1 MYTCRNIYPWLL
13 VMKKSPNSDFSR
25 AILKTN
31 FVEMLLSKCTFLFEV
46 IQQNWN
52 SISYHY
58 LIRNKSIIIYIVT
71 PVCVSWLIIFHFT
84 LCGGIY
90 SSFPSLW
97 FSYYMVSSLTD
108 ALTNLKIWFPSFL
121 ERTRKWLYGNTE
133 YILKTKFRSYGR

>member
-1 MYTCRNIYPWLL
+1 
-13 VMKKSPNSDFSR
+13 MKKSPNSDFSR

-71 PVCVSWLIIFHFT
+71 PVCVH
-84 LCGGIY
+84 
-90 SSFPSLW
+90 
-97 FSYYMVSSLTD
+97 
-108 ALTNLKIWFPSFL
+108 
-121 ERTRKWLYGNTE
+121 
-133 YILKTKFRSYGR
+133 